1 METTDS
7 IYFFG
12 VRDDYAFLSNFYKC
26 NFIEN
31 GVLYNCAEQYF
42 MYHKCKTFE
51 PTNKVLLNAILTET
65 SPTMI
70 KKYGRLV
77 RNFNEERWDKLKYDI
92 MYNAIKLKFHQNNDI
107 YIKLIDTKNKKLYEA
122 SQYDTIWGIGLS
134 VKDATSKKHRGLNM
148 LGELLMAFRDVETI

>member
-1 METTDS
+1 
-7 IYFFG
+7 
-12 VRDDYAFLSNFYKC
+12 
-26 NFIEN
+26 
-31 GVLYNCAEQYF
+31 
-42 MYHKCKTFE
+42 
-51 PTNKVLLNAILTET
+51 
-65 SPTMI
+65 MI